1 MILPAKIE
9 DAPTLSNLVNS
20 AYRGDSSRS
29 GWTTEADLLDGTR
42 TDENAIREFFMESG
56 STILKYM
63 NEGKIIGCVR
73 LLKHGSQLY
82 LGMFAVDPTEQNK
95 GVGKKILLAA
105 EVEAR
110 KQNCKSIDMTVIS
123 ERTELIDWYKRNGY
137 VQVGEKKPM
146 VFDNPSG
153 GIPKKDLFFITLEK
167 FFVLPLDEILKS
179 CRINLKKWCAPLNC
193 LIKMLEKNICVVVLQ
208 RNILQKDQKLI
219 DKL

>member
-1 MILPAKIE
+1 MILKAILE
-9 DAPTLSNLVNS
+9 DVPVLNKLVNS
-20 AYRGDSSRS
+20 AYRGDSSRK

-42 TDENAIREFFMESG
+42 TDENAIKEFFAEPG
-56 STILKYM
+56 SIIHKFLKDK
-63 NEGKIIGCVR
+63 KIIGCVR
-73 LLKHGSQLY
+73 LLKHGTQLY

-146 VFDNPSG
+146 VFDNPAGEFLRRIYFSLLW
-153 GIPKKDLFFITLEK
+153 KKF
-167 FFVLPLDEILKS
+167 
-179 CRINLKKWCAPLNC
+179 
-193 LIKMLEKNICVVVLQ
+193 
-208 RNILQKDQKLI
+208 
-219 DKL
+219 